1 MSTEDLQQRLAYFE
15 QRLAEATGMAP
26 KKFSEGFTT
35 TPPKT
40 WPEAIALIKERIAG
54 IQKQLPGK

>member
-1 MSTEDLQQRLAYFE
+1 
-15 QRLAEATGMAP
+15 MAAAKLPLP